1 VTGAEVILAALTAGA
16 AAGAVDTTKSAVV
29 DAYVGL
35 RDTLRKRLAGR
46 QRAAEALEAVEA
58 EPGVWRAELKP
69 ELERVA
75 AGQDT
80 DVLTAAQRL
89 LALVDSAGSAAG
101 RYRVDA
107 RQAKGVQVGDHN
119 VQHNTFS

>member
-1 VTGAEVILAALTAGA
+1 MTGIEVILAALAAGA
-16 AAGAVDTTKSAVV
+16 AVGAMDTTKSAVM

-35 RDTLRKRLAGR
+35 RDALRERLAGR
-46 QRAAEALEAVEA
+46 QQAAEALDAVEA
-58 EPGVWRAELKP
+58 EPGTWRAELKP

-75 AGQDT
+75 ADRDT
-80 DVLTAAQRL
+80 DVLTAAHQL
-89 LALVDSAGSAAG
+89 LTLADPAGSSAG

-107 RQAKGVQVGDHN
+107 REAKGVQVGDHN